1 MVTIGEDDTTFKRSQ
16 NDNMAD
22 EINGEELA
30 LQSTP
35 SAEGSEEVQVD
46 DQVQDVNEEQNPQPE
61 ASSDNQENEEKS
73 SDGTGEQSGQ
83 EAKPTRVERR
93 IHDLLSKVKEVSNTP
108 TSQPPVNNDNPLFT
122 EQDKQDLENGYIDP
136 ETLMQKV
143 QSTVQSEVQKA
154 IQIDRITQ
162 QYNSEVQ
169 AHAQDLESVKDI
181 DPDLE
186 AEAVAE
192 YEAVNYQVNPFT
204 GEREFVPA
212 VKLSEIVAKIES
224 RAQKIATKM
233 AEKIAEGNVRHL
245 QEVSSSQ
252 AVPTNGSVGG
262 SISVAPDTTD
272 FSAFEKAYSSK

>member
-1 MVTIGEDDTTFKRSQ
+1 
-16 NDNMAD
+16 MAD
-22 EINGEELA
+22 EIIGDQLSP
-30 LQSTP
+30 QSTP

-46 DQVQDVNEEQNPQPE
+46 DQVQVDNEEQTTQPE
-61 ASSDNQENEEKS
+61 ASSENQENGEKS

-83 EAKPTRVERR
+83 DAKPSRVERR
-93 IHDLLSKVKEVSNTP
+93 IHDLLSKVKEVGNTP
-108 TSQPPVNNDNPLFT
+108 ASEKPANSEESLFT
-122 EQDKQDLENGYIDP
+122 EQEKQDLEQGIIDP
-136 ETLMQKV
+136 ETLIKRV

-162 QYNSEVQ
+162 QYQSAVTE
-169 AHAQDLESVKDI
+169 HAQDLESVKDI

-192 YEAVNYQVNPFT
+192 YEALNYQTNPFT

-212 VKLSEIVAKIES
+212 VKLSEIVAKIEN

-233 AEKIAEGNVRHL
+233 AEKIAEGNLKHL
-245 QEVSSSQ
+245 QDVSSSQ
-252 AVPTNGSVGG
+252 AVPSNGAVGSTQSV
-262 SISVAPDTTD
+262 SPDTTD